1 MEDPKTEPE
10 PFNKRLLTVEW
21 IALVNQLNSEI
32 AICKDAQVGLIRN
45 DFYFPL
51 NCYLQIHFVTSF
63 RSLLYF
69 YYLVDCKWGT
79 WTNWDLCT
87 RSCGGGMQGR
97 TRAILV
103 PERNG
108 GKRCVGDPLE
118 MRNCNM
124 QPCQSKSIVS
134 KFFSTNDF
142 EPCFIIENFVLILI

>member
-1 MEDPKTEPE
+1 MIY
-10 PFNKRLLTVEW
+10 FQHS
-21 IALVNQLNSEI
+21 VN
-32 AICKDAQVGLIRN
+32 
-45 DFYFPL
+45 
-51 NCYLQIHFVTSF
+51 SF
-63 RSLLYF
+63 HSVLYS

-124 QPCQSKSIVS
+124 QPCQSKRIVFLTVLRQIITNRFMIKKFSIN
-134 KFFSTNDF
+134 FD
-142 EPCFIIENFVLILI
+142 IIVIVCKDSPRYAAFCPQWTAHCSNSAFVQGCCKKTCHLC